1 MIWLLFAFLSA
12 ALLGCY
18 DAFKKHSLSGND
30 ILMVLFLNT
39 VFCSIIF
46 LPMVFYAPF
55 GGWDVQKYVV
65 LKSVIVL
72 SSWVC
77 GYYAMANL
85 PLTLVGP
92 LNASRP
98 VLVLVGALLFFGERL
113 NVYQWIGV
121 SIAIAS
127 FYMLKASGKKEGIDF
142 KSNGYVLCLIV
153 AVILGALSGLYDKY
167 LMAPV
172 EDGGLGL
179 NRLTVQAYFNFYQMA
194 MMAVVVVSSKGLKGL
209 RGSKGSSGSSGAKGS
224 KMFEWRW
231 TIPLISIF
239 ICLADMA
246 YFYSLSLDGA
256 MISVV
261 SMVRR
266 SSVVVSFMIGAFV
279 LHERNV
285 KSKAWDLALVLL
297 GMFFLYLGAK

>member
-194 MMAVVVVSSKGLKGL
+194 MMAVVVVSSKGL
-209 RGSKGSSGSSGAKGS
+209 RSSKGSSGSNGS
-224 KMFEWRW
+224 NMFEWRW
-231 TIPLISIF
+231 AIPLISIF